1 MNDITTENVQEKL
14 NLFQQMQQQVQAL
27 SQQASQIDMSIRETE
42 RTVEEIKDA
51 GKDTVLYRAIGS
63 IMKKV
68 DDIDKLR
75 KELGEEKE
83 TMEIRN
89 KSLKNQIEKINGELG
104 EMQKKLAPVVQSVQK
119 ASGQK
124 ASGQNAPE

>member
-1 MNDITTENVQEKL
+1 MSEITPENVQEKL
-14 NLFQQMQQQVQAL
+14 NLFQQMQQQIQAF

-68 DDIDKLR
+68 EDIDKLR
-75 KELGEEKE
+75 KELEEEKE

-89 KSLKNQIEKINGELG
+89 KSLKNQIEKINVELV
-104 EMQKKLAPVVQSVQK
+104 EMQKKLTPVVQSVQET
-119 ASGQK
+119 SGQ
-124 ASGQNAPE
+124 SAPE

>member
-1 MNDITTENVQEKL
+1 MSEITPENVQEKL
-14 NLFQQMQQQVQAL
+14 NLFQQMQQQIQAF
-27 SQQASQIDMSIRETE
+27 SHQASQIDMSIRETE

-68 DDIDKLR
+68 EDIDKLR
-75 KELGEEKE
+75 KELEEEKE

-89 KSLKNQIEKINGELG
+89 KSLKNQIEKINVELV
-104 EMQKKLAPVVQSVQK
+104 EMQKKLTPVVQSVQET
-119 ASGQK
+119 SGK
-124 ASGQNAPE
+124 NAPE

>member
-1 MNDITTENVQEKL
+1 MSKITPENVQEKL
-14 NLFQQMQQQVQAL
+14 NLFQQMQQQGQAL

-68 DDIDKLR
+68 EDIGKLR
-75 KELGEEKE
+75 KELEEEKE

-89 KSLKNQIEKINGELG
+89 KSLKNQIEKINVELV
-104 EMQKKLAPVVQSVQK
+104 EMQKKLTPVVQSVQET
-119 ASGQK
+119 SGK
-124 ASGQNAPE
+124 NAPE

>member
-1 MNDITTENVQEKL
+1 MSDITAENVQEKL

-42 RTVEEIKDA
+42 RTVEEIKDT

-75 KELGEEKE
+75 NELVEEKE

-119 ASGQK
+119 ASGQN
-124 ASGQNAPE
+124 ASE

>member
-1 MNDITTENVQEKL
+1 MSKITPENVQEKL

-68 DDIDKLR
+68 EDIDKLR
-75 KELGEEKE
+75 KELEEEKE

-89 KSLKNQIEKINGELG
+89 KSLKNQIEKINVELV
-104 EMQKKLAPVVQSVQK
+104 EMQKKLTPVVQSVQET
-119 ASGQK
+119 SGK
-124 ASGQNAPE
+124 NAPE

>member
-1 MNDITTENVQEKL
+1 MSEITPENVQEKL

-42 RTVEEIKDA
+42 RTVEEIKDS

-68 DDIDKLR
+68 EDIDKLR
-75 KELGEEKE
+75 KELEEEKE

-89 KSLKNQIEKINGELG
+89 KSLKNQIEKINVELV
-104 EMQKKLAPVVQSVQK
+104 EMQKKLAPVVQSVQET
-119 ASGQK
+119 
-124 ASGQNAPE
+124 SGQNAPE

>member
-1 MNDITTENVQEKL
+1 MSKITPENVQEKL
-14 NLFQQMQQQVQAL
+14 NLFQQMQQQVQAF

-68 DDIDKLR
+68 EDIDKLR
-75 KELGEEKE
+75 KELEEEKE

-89 KSLKNQIEKINGELG
+89 KSLKNQIEKINVELV
-104 EMQKKLAPVVQSVQK
+104 EMQKKLTPVVKSVQET
-119 ASGQK
+119 
-124 ASGQNAPE
+124 SGQNAPE

>member
-1 MNDITTENVQEKL
+1 MSKITPENVQEKL

-68 DDIDKLR
+68 EDIDKLR
-75 KELGEEKE
+75 KELEEEKE

-89 KSLKNQIEKINGELG
+89 KSLKNQIEKINVELV
-104 EMQKKLAPVVQSVQK
+104 EMQKKLTPVVKSVQET
-119 ASGQK
+119 
-124 ASGQNAPE
+124 SGQNAPE

>member
-1 MNDITTENVQEKL
+1 MSDITTENVQEKL

-75 KELGEEKE
+75 KELVEEKE

-104 EMQKKLAPVVQSVQK
+104 EMQKKLAPVIQSVQK
-119 ASGQK
+119 ASGQN
-124 ASGQNAPE
+124 ASE

>member
-1 MNDITTENVQEKL
+1 MSDITTENVQEKL

-89 KSLKNQIEKINGELG
+89 KSLKNQIERINGELG
-104 EMQKKLAPVVQSVQK
+104 EMQKKLAPVVESVQK
-119 ASGQK
+119 ASGQN
-124 ASGQNAPE
+124 ASE

>member
-1 MNDITTENVQEKL
+1 MSDITTENVQEKL

-42 RTVEEIKDA
+42 RTVEEIKDT

-75 KELGEEKE
+75 NELVEEKE

-104 EMQKKLAPVVQSVQK
+104 EMQKKLAPVIQSVQK
-119 ASGQK
+119 ASGQN
-124 ASGQNAPE
+124 ASE

>member
-1 MNDITTENVQEKL
+1 MSEITPENVQEKL
-14 NLFQQMQQQVQAL
+14 NLFQQIQQQVQAL

-42 RTVEEIKDA
+42 RTVEEIKNS

-68 DDIDKLR
+68 EDIDKLR
-75 KELGEEKE
+75 KELEEEKE

-89 KSLKNQIEKINGELG
+89 KSLKNQIEKINEELV
-104 EMQKKLAPVVQSVQK
+104 EMQKKLAPVVQSVQET
-119 ASGQK
+119 
-124 ASGQNAPE
+124 SGQNAPE

>member
-27 SQQASQIDMSIRETE
+27 SQQASQIDMSINETE
-42 RTVEEIKDA
+42 RTVEEIKDS

-68 DDIDKLR
+68 EDIDKLR
-75 KELGEEKE
+75 KELEEEKE

-89 KSLKNQIEKINGELG
+89 KSLKNQIEKINVELV
-104 EMQKKLAPVVQSVQK
+104 EMQKKLTPVVQSVQET
-119 ASGQK
+119 SGK
-124 ASGQNAPE
+124 NAPE

>member
-1 MNDITTENVQEKL
+1 MSKITPENVQEKL
-14 NLFQQMQQQVQAL
+14 NLFQQMQQQVQSF

-68 DDIDKLR
+68 EDIDKLR
-75 KELGEEKE
+75 KELEEEKE

-89 KSLKNQIEKINGELG
+89 KSLKNQIEKINVELV
-104 EMQKKLAPVVQSVQK
+104 EMQKKLTPVVQSVQET
-119 ASGQK
+119 
-124 ASGQNAPE
+124 SGQNAPE

>member
-1 MNDITTENVQEKL
+1 MSEITPENVQEKL

-42 RTVEEIKDA
+42 RTVEEIKDS

-68 DDIDKLR
+68 EDIDKLR
-75 KELGEEKE
+75 KELEEEKE

-89 KSLKNQIEKINGELG
+89 KSLKNQIEKINEELV
-104 EMQKKLAPVVQSVQK
+104 EMQKKLAPVVQSVQET
-119 ASGQK
+119 SGK
-124 ASGQNAPE
+124 NAPE

>member
-1 MNDITTENVQEKL
+1 MSKITPENVQEKL
-14 NLFQQMQQQVQAL
+14 NLFQQMQQQVQAF

-68 DDIDKLR
+68 EDIDKLR
-75 KELGEEKE
+75 KELEEEKE

-89 KSLKNQIEKINGELG
+89 KSLKNQIEKINVELV
-104 EMQKKLAPVVQSVQK
+104 EMQKKLAPVVQSVQET
-119 ASGQK
+119 
-124 ASGQNAPE
+124 SGQNAPE

>member
-1 MNDITTENVQEKL
+1 MSDITTENVQEKL

-42 RTVEEIKDA
+42 RTVKEIKDA

-75 KELGEEKE
+75 KELVEEKE

-119 ASGQK
+119 ASGQN
-124 ASGQNAPE
+124 ASEWKY

>member
-1 MNDITTENVQEKL
+1 MSEITPKNVQEKL

-27 SQQASQIDMSIRETE
+27 SQQASQIDMSINETE

-51 GKDTVLYRAIGS
+51 GKDTILYRAIGS

-68 DDIDKLR
+68 EDIDKLR
-75 KELGEEKE
+75 KELEEEKE

-89 KSLKNQIEKINGELG
+89 KSLKNQIEKINEELV
-104 EMQKKLAPVVQSVQK
+104 EMQKKLAPVVQSVQET
-119 ASGQK
+119 
-124 ASGQNAPE
+124 SGQNAPE

>member
-1 MNDITTENVQEKL
+1 MSEITPENVQEKL

-51 GKDTVLYRAIGS
+51 KKDTILYRAIGS

-68 DDIDKLR
+68 EDIDKLR
-75 KELGEEKE
+75 KELEEEKE

-89 KSLKNQIEKINGELG
+89 KSLKNQIEKINVELV
-104 EMQKKLAPVVQSVQK
+104 EMQKKLTPVVQSVQET
-119 ASGQK
+119 SGK
-124 ASGQNAPE
+124 NAPE

>member
-1 MNDITTENVQEKL
+1 MSEITPENVQEKL

-68 DDIDKLR
+68 EDIDKLR
-75 KELGEEKE
+75 KELEEEKE

-89 KSLKNQIEKINGELG
+89 KSLKNQIENINGELV
-104 EMQKKLAPVVQSVQK
+104 EMQKKLAPVVQSVQET
-119 ASGQK
+119 
-124 ASGQNAPE
+124 SGQNAPE

>member
-1 MNDITTENVQEKL
+1 MSEITPENVQEKL

-27 SQQASQIDMSIRETE
+27 SQQASQIDMSIRETG

-68 DDIDKLR
+68 EDIDKLR
-75 KELGEEKE
+75 KELEEEKE

-89 KSLKNQIEKINGELG
+89 KSLKNQIEKINGELV
-104 EMQKKLAPVVQSVQK
+104 EMQKKLAPVVQSVQET
-119 ASGQK
+119 
-124 ASGQNAPE
+124 SGQNAPE

>member
-1 MNDITTENVQEKL
+1 MSDITTENVQEKL

-42 RTVEEIKDA
+42 RTVVEIKDV
-51 GKDTVLYRAIGS
+51 GKDTILYRAIGS

-68 DDIDKLR
+68 EDIDKLR
-75 KELGEEKE
+75 KELEEEKE

-89 KSLKNQIEKINGELG
+89 KSLKNQIEKINGELV
-104 EMQKKLAPVVQSVQK
+104 EMQKKLAPVIQNAQET
-119 ASGQK
+119 
-124 ASGQNAPE
+124 SGQNAPE

>member
-1 MNDITTENVQEKL
+1 MSEITPENVQEKL

-51 GKDTVLYRAIGS
+51 GKDTILYRAIGS

-68 DDIDKLR
+68 EDIDKLR
-75 KELGEEKE
+75 KELEEEKE

-89 KSLKNQIEKINGELG
+89 KSLKNQIEKINGALV
-104 EMQKKLAPVVQSVQK
+104 EMQKKLAPVVQSVQET
-119 ASGQK
+119 
-124 ASGQNAPE
+124 SGQNAPE

>member
-1 MNDITTENVQEKL
+1 MSEITPENVQEKL
-14 NLFQQMQQQVQAL
+14 NLFQQMQQQVQTF

-68 DDIDKLR
+68 EDIDKLR
-75 KELGEEKE
+75 KELEEEKE

-89 KSLKNQIEKINGELG
+89 KSLKNQIEKINVELV
-104 EMQKKLAPVVQSVQK
+104 EMQKKLTPVVQSVQET
-119 ASGQK
+119 SGK
-124 ASGQNAPE
+124 NAPE

>member
-1 MNDITTENVQEKL
+1 MSKITPENVQEKL

-68 DDIDKLR
+68 EDIDKLR
-75 KELGEEKE
+75 KELEEEKE

-89 KSLKNQIEKINGELG
+89 KSLKNQIEKINVELVV
-104 EMQKKLAPVVQSVQK
+104 MQKKLTPVVQSVQET
-119 ASGQK
+119 
-124 ASGQNAPE
+124 SGQNAPE

>member
-1 MNDITTENVQEKL
+1 MSDITAENVQEKL

-89 KSLKNQIEKINGELG
+89 KSLKNQIEKINDELG

-119 ASGQK
+119 ASGQ
-124 ASGQNAPE
+124 NAPE

>member
-1 MNDITTENVQEKL
+1 MSEITPENVQEKL

-27 SQQASQIDMSIRETE
+27 SQQASQIDMSINETE
-42 RTVEEIKDA
+42 RTVEEIKDS

-68 DDIDKLR
+68 ENIDKLR
-75 KELGEEKE
+75 KELEEEKE

-89 KSLKNQIEKINGELG
+89 KSLKNQIEKINEELV
-104 EMQKKLAPVVQSVQK
+104 EMQKKLAPVVQSVQET
-119 ASGQK
+119 
-124 ASGQNAPE
+124 SGQNAPE

>member
-1 MNDITTENVQEKL
+1 MSEITPENVQEKL

-27 SQQASQIDMSIRETE
+27 SQQASQIDMWINETE
-42 RTVEEIKDA
+42 RTVEEIKDS

-68 DDIDKLR
+68 EDIDKLR
-75 KELGEEKE
+75 KELEEEKE

-89 KSLKNQIEKINGELG
+89 KSLKNQIEKINGELV
-104 EMQKKLAPVVQSVQK
+104 EMQKKLAPVVQSVQET
-119 ASGQK
+119 
-124 ASGQNAPE
+124 SGQNAPEWKN

>member
-1 MNDITTENVQEKL
+1 MSEITPENVQEKL
-14 NLFQQMQQQVQAL
+14 NLFQQMQQQVQTL
-27 SQQASQIDMSIRETE
+27 SQQASQIDMSIREAE

-89 KSLKNQIEKINGELG
+89 KSLKNQIEKINDELG
-104 EMQKKLAPVVQSVQK
+104 EMQKKLAPVVQSVQET
-119 ASGQK
+119 
-124 ASGQNAPE
+124 SGQNAPE

>member
-1 MNDITTENVQEKL
+1 MSKITPENVQEKL

-68 DDIDKLR
+68 EDIDKLR
-75 KELGEEKE
+75 KELEEEKE

-89 KSLKNQIEKINGELG
+89 KSLKNQIEKINVELV
-104 EMQKKLAPVVQSVQK
+104 EMQKKLTPVVQSVQET
-119 ASGQK
+119 SV
-124 ASGQNAPE
+124 QNSPE

>member
-1 MNDITTENVQEKL
+1 MSEITPENVQEKL
-14 NLFQQMQQQVQAL
+14 NLFQQMQQQVQAC

-51 GKDTVLYRAIGS
+51 GKDTVLYRAIRT

-68 DDIDKLR
+68 EGIDKLR
-75 KELGEEKE
+75 KELEEEKE

-89 KSLKNQIEKINGELG
+89 KSLKNQIEKINVELV
-104 EMQKKLAPVVQSVQK
+104 EMQKKLTPVVQSVQET
-119 ASGQK
+119 SGK
-124 ASGQNAPE
+124 NAPE

>member
-1 MNDITTENVQEKL
+1 MSEITPENVQEKL
-14 NLFQQMQQQVQAL
+14 NLFQQMQQQVQSF

-68 DDIDKLR
+68 EDIDKLR
-75 KELGEEKE
+75 KELEEEKE

-89 KSLKNQIEKINGELG
+89 KSLKNQIEKINVELV
-104 EMQKKLAPVVQSVQK
+104 EMQKKLTPVVQSVQET
-119 ASGQK
+119 SGK
-124 ASGQNAPE
+124 NAPE